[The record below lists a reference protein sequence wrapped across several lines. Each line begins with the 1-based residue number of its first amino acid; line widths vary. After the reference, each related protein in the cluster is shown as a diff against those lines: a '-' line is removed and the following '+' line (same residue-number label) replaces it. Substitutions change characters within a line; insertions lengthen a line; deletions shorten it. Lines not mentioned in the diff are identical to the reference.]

1 MIFYYFLIGIILLF
15 ISGNRLFFTN
25 PKLNKKEEVI
35 NKPGSVLDDHLSR
48 IIITNNFKRFLEV

>member
-1 MIFYYFLIGIILLF
+1 MEWNYIIQR
-15 ISGNRLFFTN
+15 I
-25 PKLNKKEEVI
+25 KKEEVI

>member
-1 MIFYYFLIGIILLF
+1 MKELGRIIQ
-15 ISGNRLFFTN
+15 
-25 PKLNKKEEVI
+25 LNKKEEVI